1 MLNYRSKSEY
11 ILGIA
16 ASSRSVEAVL
26 IHNAPSGPVVIR
38 SFSRVRAGLESFGS
52 AAAASQVPVA
62 LGSDVTFEMGSS
74 STSDMEALFLSSEF
88 GPVESSKKEM
98 AAPAEM
104 PGSNLYANPCHL
116 ELLEIVA
123 ECVEAGYDHFNIV
136 FALSTENL
144 GTAVVKFAPNT
155 PEKSDG
161 KKRASKKT
169 AKREDLLSLLKTT
182 HPGKVTDHKTTFVP
196 LAGGDSE
203 SRSFMAVF
211 ALANEPISLSLQNI
225 RNRKMTFP
233 NVILMDTEPTLM
245 VGLVRAAI
253 LGRSTENKSDNLDR
267 EETTVLVRVGAEDTL
282 VLFFSGDQLV
292 HFEGLRS
299 ITAYDPAET
308 ICSRILLMHDEFGV
322 GDADHMLLFS
332 DVAENSMYQSLTQ
345 FFPQTSISLLRDVIP
360 HFQEDRTTPIEKD
373 GLLATA
379 VALRLVRDELFE
391 TVFQEVDILDPK
403 LKKRG
408 FQMPFSWPIAAMIL
422 LLFGSTLLFVFR
434 YFSQNHALEM
444 TRYELKNFPEEMISE
459 DADVLQM
466 KTDSLR
472 ARSEGFVDALDLL
485 DSLLIGSDKWS
496 RALERT
502 SVNTENIT
510 GLWVESWEATEAE
523 LLTMTGTATER
534 SQIVAFATKSGANI
548 ESLSFSSIRNVPVFN
563 FKMTM
568 PLKNILPE
576 AAVYLR
582 EHAADL
588 PNAFEEAIGNIQSE
602 VPNTTKL

>member
-38 SFSRVRAGLESFGS
+38 SFSRVRVGIESFGPAS
-52 AAAASQVPVA
+52 TAAPLPVE
-62 LGSDVTFEMGSS
+62 LGSDVTLEIGSS
-74 STSDMEALFLSSEF
+74 SSSDMEALFLASEF
-88 GPVESSKKEM
+88 GPVESSKKDM

-104 PGSNLYANPCHL
+104 LGSNLYANPCHQ

-136 FALSTENL
+136 FALSTENI
-144 GTAVVKFAPNT
+144 GTAVVKFSPNT

-161 KKRASKKT
+161 KKKASKKA

-182 HPGKVTDHKTTFVP
+182 HPGRITDHKTTFIP
-196 LAGGDSE
+196 LAGDDSG

-211 ALANEPISLSLQNI
+211 AMATEPISLSLQNI

-245 VGLVRAAI
+245 VGLARAAI
-253 LGRSTENKSDNLDR
+253 LGRSTENNPSTLDR
-267 EETTVLVRVGAEDTL
+267 EETTVLVRVGSEDTL
-282 VLFFSGDQLV
+282 VLFFSGEQLV

-332 DVAENSMYQSLTQ
+332 DVAENNMYQSLTQ
-345 FFPQTSISLLRDVIP
+345 FFPQTRISFLRDVIP
-360 HFQEDRTTPIEKD
+360 HFQEDRTTPIGKE

-379 VALRLVRDELFE
+379 VALRLVRDKLFE
-391 TVFQEVDILDPK
+391 AVFQEVDILDPK

-408 FQMPFSWPIAAMIL
+408 FTMPFSWPIAAMIL

-434 YFSQNHALEM
+434 YFTQNHALEM

-459 DADVLQM
+459 DADVLQI

-502 SVNTENIT
+502 SVNTENIS
-510 GLWVESWEATEAE
+510 GLWVETWEETTDD
-523 LLTMTGTATER
+523 LLDYDGYRYRA
-534 SQIVAFATKSGANI
+534 
-548 ESLSFSSIRNVPVFN
+548 
-563 FKMTM
+563 
-568 PLKNILPE
+568 
-576 AAVYLR
+576 
-582 EHAADL
+582 
-588 PNAFEEAIGNIQSE
+588 
-602 VPNTTKL
+602 